1 MLIVEHFFLIACDPR
16 AGLPTWPRRTQGAGL
31 IAAAALLL
39 DLTTQQRLH
48 LRQSLLIADVRVP
61 LTHHLLAEALQA
73 LAAHPLPTQSA
84 LALVARRMHPLP
96 EQVLEG
102 LFRRDLVH
110 RSETRRWLLRSRVRY
125 PLRSMQARNEA
136 VLRMRKAAHDD
147 EDLHGLA
154 LLLLADITGLL
165 PLHLDA
171 REHEHASQR
180 LLALNHADMQADE
193 AIALFASVRT
203 ALLA

>member
-16 AGLPTWPRRTQGAGL
+16 AGMPTWPRRTQGAGV

-39 DLTTQQRLH
+39 DLAILDRLRF
-48 LRQSLLIADVRVP
+48 RQPILHVDAQVP
-61 LTHHLLAEALQA
+61 VPHPLLADALHA
-73 LAAHPLPTQSA
+73 LAVHPLAPQAA
-84 LALVARRMHPLP
+84 LELVARRLHPLP
-96 EQVLEG
+96 EHVLEG

-110 RSETRRWLLRSRVRY
+110 RNESRRWLLRRQVRY
-125 PLRSMQARNEA
+125 PLRSVQARNEA
-136 VLRMRKAAHDD
+136 LLSLRQAAHVDN
-147 EDLHGLA
+147 DLHGLG

-180 LLALNHADMQADE
+180 LLAMDHEEKPDE
-193 AIALFASVRT
+193 VRATFASIRA